1 MSVNESPKEFDLIII
16 GSGPGGYIGAIRAAQ
31 LGMRV
36 ACVEKMKTL
45 GGTCLNIGCI
55 PSKALLESSEHFQT
69 AKDHFKEHGILIE
82 GIKVNLDQMMTRKNE
97 LVKQLTQGIAGLFKK
112 NKIESF
118 FGEGSFEKKDGS
130 NHVIKVKNGKTA
142 EVIKAP
148 KVIIATGS
156 VPTPL
161 RGVEF
166 DGKRIISSTEAL
178 EISEIPKHFV
188 VVGGGVIGLELGSVW
203 ARLGSKVTV
212 VEFSES
218 ITPTVDK
225 QITRELQKVLEKLGM
240 NIKVNTECT
249 GAKVSGKNVSVEIK
263 DRKSGDLSS
272 LDADYVLV
280 ATGRKP
286 FTGGLALENISL
298 KPNERGMID
307 INDHFETSIAGV
319 YAIGDVVRGPMLAH
333 KAEEEGVAV
342 AELIAG
348 QAGHVNYNA
357 IPSVIYTWP
366 EVASVGKTEEELKAE
381 GIPYK
386 KGTFPFLANGRAKAM
401 LTTEGLVKV
410 LAHKDSDQL
419 LGVHIIG
426 ARAGEMISEATAIMD
441 FGGSSEDI
449 SRICHPHPTLSE
461 AVKEAALAV
470 DKRTLNL

>member
-1 MSVNESPKEFDLIII
+1 MKYDIAVI
-16 GSGPGGYIGAIRAAQ
+16 GGGPAGMMAAIRAAQ
-31 LGMRV
+31 LGMKV

-55 PSKALLESSEHFQT
+55 PSKALLESSEHYQT
-69 AKDHFKEHGILIE
+69 AKEDFKEHGIDVE
-82 GIKVNLDQMMTRKNE
+82 SIKVNLDQMMNRKAE

-118 FGEGSFEKKDGS
+118 FGEGSFAKKDGAH
-130 NHVIKVKNGKTA
+130 HVINVKGEKGS
-142 EVIKAP
+142 ESIKAS

-156 VPTPL
+156 VSAPL
-161 RGVEF
+161 RGIDF

-178 EISEIPKHFV
+178 ELSEIPKHLV

-212 VEFSES
+212 LEFSDS

-225 QITRELQKVLEKLGM
+225 QITRELLKVLEKLGM
-240 NIKVNTECT
+240 DIRVNTECT
-249 GAKVSGKNVSVEIK
+249 GAKVLGKTVTVSAK
-263 DRKSGDLSS
+263 DRKTEKTESIE
-272 LDADYVLV
+272 ADYVLV
-280 ATGRKP
+280 STGRKP
-286 FTGGLALENISL
+286 FTGGLGLENIDL

-307 INDHFETSIAGV
+307 IDDHFKTSVDGV
-319 YAIGDVVRGPMLAH
+319 WAIGDVVRGPMLAH

-342 AELIAG
+342 AEILAG
-348 QAGHVNYNA
+348 QAGHVNYDA

-381 GIPYK
+381 GVPYN

-401 LTTEGLVKV
+401 LATQGMAKV
-410 LAHKDSDQL
+410 LAHKVTDKL

-426 ARAGEMISEATAIMD
+426 ARAGEMITEATAIID

-461 AVKEAALAV
+461 ALKEAALAV